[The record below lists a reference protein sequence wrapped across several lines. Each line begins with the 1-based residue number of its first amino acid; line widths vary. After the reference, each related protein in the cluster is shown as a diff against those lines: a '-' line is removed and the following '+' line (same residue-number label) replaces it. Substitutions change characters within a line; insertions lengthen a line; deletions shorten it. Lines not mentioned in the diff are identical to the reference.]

1 VSVDIAGTEISFET
15 GGVDTTDPR
24 LRSVAAKRSGKR
36 VRVSFRVDE
45 QAVVTVRFLRGRK
58 TVKTKRAA
66 TSGRGSVSVRGL
78 KAGRYTVKVVA
89 TDLAGNDS
97 STRRASLRVR

>member
-1 VSVDIAGTEISFET
+1 LSEQPFPNDSSLSADAFET

-24 LRSVAAKRSGKR
+24 LRSLAAMRSCRR
-36 VRVSFRVDE
+36 VRVACRVNE

-78 KAGRYTVKVVA
+78 KAGRYPVKVVG
-89 TDLAGNDS
+89 TGLAG
-97 STRRASLRVR
+97 